1 MGSQVFTRL
10 FMADLISLDT
20 YKTIENITNVKDDD
34 RIETLITAI
43 SKLVKTYCASDLID
57 KYSTTI
63 TEFFDLQYS
72 VEYIQLDEGPVV
84 DNSTLAVY
92 ERQSQDDDYTRLY
105 RDGTD
110 DKYEW
115 YLDARTDSIYR
126 TSDSGLYRYWP
137 KGVKCVK
144 VEYNAG
150 FESTPKDLEL
160 AVVDLVTYYFKDEH
174 KQRRVLGGATLQNQ
188 GTSSL
193 QDNVGFP
200 DHIKRV
206 LDMYKMK

>member
-1 MGSQVFTRL
+1 
-10 FMADLISLDT
+10 MADLISLDT

-115 YLDARTDSIYR
+115 YLDSRTDSIYR

-150 FESTPKDLEL
+150 YESTPKDLEL

-174 KQRRVLGGATLQNQ
+174 KERRVLGGATLQNQ

-193 QDNVGFP
+193 SDNVGFP

>member
-1 MGSQVFTRL
+1 
-10 FMADLISLDT
+10 MADLISLDT

-150 FESTPKDLEL
+150 YESTPKDLEL
-160 AVVDLVTYYFKDEH
+160 AVVDLVTYYFKNEH
-174 KQRRVLGGATLQNQ
+174 KQRQVLGGATLQNQ

-193 QDNVGFP
+193 NDNVGFP

>member
-1 MGSQVFTRL
+1 
-10 FMADLISLDT
+10 MADLISLDT

-115 YLDARTDSIYR
+115 YLDSRTDSIYR

-150 FESTPKDLEL
+150 YESTPKDLEL
-160 AVVDLVTYYFKDEH
+160 AVVDLVTYYFKNEH
-174 KQRRVLGGATLQNQ
+174 KQRQVLGGATLQNQ

-193 QDNVGFP
+193 ADNVGFP

>member
-1 MGSQVFTRL
+1 
-10 FMADLISLDT
+10 MADLISLDT

-34 RIETLITAI
+34 RLETLITAI

-115 YLDARTDSIYR
+115 YLDSRTDSIYR

-150 FESTPKDLEL
+150 YESTPKDLEL

-193 QDNVGFP
+193 NDNVGFP

>member
-1 MGSQVFTRL
+1 
-10 FMADLISLDT
+10 MADLISLDT

-63 TEFFDLQYS
+63 TEFFDLQYQ
-72 VEYIQLDEGPVV
+72 VEYIQLDGGPVV

-115 YLDARTDSIYR
+115 YLDSKTDSIYR
-126 TSDSGLYRYWP
+126 TYDSGLYAYWP

-150 FESTPKDLEL
+150 YDSTPKDLEL

>member
-1 MGSQVFTRL
+1 
-10 FMADLISLDT
+10 MADLISLDT

-150 FESTPKDLEL
+150 YESTPKDLEL

-174 KQRRVLGGATLQNQ
+174 KERRVLGGATLQNQ

-193 QDNVGFP
+193 ADNVGFP

>member
-1 MGSQVFTRL
+1 
-10 FMADLISLDT
+10 MADLISLDT

-115 YLDARTDSIYR
+115 YLDSRTDSIYR

-150 FESTPKDLEL
+150 YESTPKDLEL

-200 DHIKRV
+200 DHITRV

>member
-1 MGSQVFTRL
+1 
-10 FMADLISLDT
+10 MADLISLDT

-34 RIETLITAI
+34 RIETLITAT

-115 YLDARTDSIYR
+115 YLDSRTDSIYR

-150 FESTPKDLEL
+150 YESTPKDLEL

-193 QDNVGFP
+193 NDNVGFP

>member
-1 MGSQVFTRL
+1 
-10 FMADLISLDT
+10 MADLISLDT

-115 YLDARTDSIYR
+115 YLDSRTDSIYR

-150 FESTPKDLEL
+150 YESTPKDLEL
-160 AVVDLVTYYFKDEH
+160 AVVDLVTYYFKNEH
-174 KQRRVLGGATLQNQ
+174 KQRQVLGGATLQNQ

-193 QDNVGFP
+193 ADNVGFP

-206 LDMYKMK
+206 LDMYKMKCSQLKTIW

>member
-1 MGSQVFTRL
+1 
-10 FMADLISLDT
+10 MADLISLDT

-63 TEFFDLQYS
+63 TEFFDLQYQ

-92 ERQSQDDDYTRLY
+92 ERQSQDDDYTQLF

-115 YLDARTDSIYR
+115 YLDTRTDSIYR
-126 TSDSGLYRYWP
+126 TYDSGLYAYWP

-193 QDNVGFP
+193 ADNVGFP

>member
-1 MGSQVFTRL
+1 
-10 FMADLISLDT
+10 MADLISLDT

-34 RIETLITAI
+34 RLETLITAI

-115 YLDARTDSIYR
+115 YLDSRTDSIYR

-150 FESTPKDLEL
+150 YESTPKDLEL
-160 AVVDLVTYYFKDEH
+160 AVVDLVTYYFKNEH
-174 KQRRVLGGATLQNQ
+174 KQRQVLGGATLQNQ

-193 QDNVGFP
+193 ADNVGFP

>member
-1 MGSQVFTRL
+1 
-10 FMADLISLDT
+10 MADLISLDT

>member
-1 MGSQVFTRL
+1 
-10 FMADLISLDT
+10 MADLISLDT

-43 SKLVKTYCASDLID
+43 SKLVTTYCASDLMD

-115 YLDARTDSIYR
+115 YLDSRTDSIYR

-150 FESTPKDLEL
+150 YESTPKDLEL

-193 QDNVGFP
+193 NDNVGFP

>member
-1 MGSQVFTRL
+1 
-10 FMADLISLDT
+10 MADLISLDT

-92 ERQSQDDDYTRLY
+92 ERQSQDDDYSRLY

-115 YLDARTDSIYR
+115 YLDTRTDSIYR

-150 FESTPKDLEL
+150 YESTPKDLEL

-174 KQRRVLGGATLQNQ
+174 KERRVLGGATLQNQ

-193 QDNVGFP
+193 SDNVGFP

>member
-1 MGSQVFTRL
+1 
-10 FMADLISLDT
+10 MADLISLDT

-92 ERQSQDDDYTRLY
+92 ERQSQDDDYTQLF

-126 TSDSGLYRYWP
+126 TSDSGLYRNWP

>member
-1 MGSQVFTRL
+1 
-10 FMADLISLDT
+10 MADLISLDT

-115 YLDARTDSIYR
+115 YLDSRTDSIYR

-150 FESTPKDLEL
+150 YESTPKDLEL

-193 QDNVGFP
+193 NDNVGFP
-200 DHIKRV
+200 DHI
-206 LDMYKMK
+206 

>member
-1 MGSQVFTRL
+1 
-10 FMADLISLDT
+10 MADLISLDT

-43 SKLVKTYCASDLID
+43 SKLVETYCASDLID

-92 ERQSQDDDYTRLY
+92 ERQRQDDDYTRLY

-115 YLDARTDSIYR
+115 YLDSRTDSIYR

-150 FESTPKDLEL
+150 YESTPKDLEL
-160 AVVDLVTYYFKDEH
+160 AVVDLVTYYFKNEH
-174 KQRRVLGGATLQNQ
+174 KQRQVLGGATLQNQ

-193 QDNVGFP
+193 ADNVGFP

>member
-1 MGSQVFTRL
+1 
-10 FMADLISLDT
+10 MADLISLDT

-150 FESTPKDLEL
+150 YESTPKDLEL

-174 KQRRVLGGATLQNQ
+174 KERRVLGGATLQNQ

-193 QDNVGFP
+193 SDNVGFP

>member
-1 MGSQVFTRL
+1 
-10 FMADLISLDT
+10 MADLISLDT

-115 YLDARTDSIYR
+115 YLDSRTDSIYR

-150 FESTPKDLEL
+150 YESTPKDLEL

-193 QDNVGFP
+193 ADNVGFP

>member
-1 MGSQVFTRL
+1 
-10 FMADLISLDT
+10 MADLISLDT

-115 YLDARTDSIYR
+115 YLDSRTDSIYR

-150 FESTPKDLEL
+150 YESTPKDLEL
-160 AVVDLVTYYFKDEH
+160 AVVDLVTYYFKNEH
-174 KQRRVLGGATLQNQ
+174 KQRQVLGGATLQNQ
-188 GTSSL
+188 GASSL
-193 QDNVGFP
+193 ADNVGFP

>member
-1 MGSQVFTRL
+1 
-10 FMADLISLDT
+10 MADLISLDT
-20 YKTIENITNVKDDD
+20 YNTIENITNVKDDD

-115 YLDARTDSIYR
+115 YLDSRTDSIYR

-150 FESTPKDLEL
+150 YESTPKDLEL

-193 QDNVGFP
+193 NDNVGFP

>member
-1 MGSQVFTRL
+1 
-10 FMADLISLDT
+10 MADLISLDT

-115 YLDARTDSIYR
+115 YLDSRTDSIYR

>member
-1 MGSQVFTRL
+1 
-10 FMADLISLDT
+10 MADLISLDT

-160 AVVDLVTYYFKDEH
+160 AVVDLVTYYFKNEH
-174 KQRRVLGGATLQNQ
+174 KQRQVLGGATLQNQ

-193 QDNVGFP
+193 ADNVGFP

>member
-1 MGSQVFTRL
+1 
-10 FMADLISLDT
+10 MADLISLDT
-20 YKTIENITNVKDDD
+20 YKTIENITNVKDDA
-34 RIETLITAI
+34 RLEALITAI

-57 KYSTTI
+57 NFSTVI
-63 TEFFDLQYS
+63 TEFFDLQHA

-84 DNSTLAVY
+84 DNSNLAVF
-92 ERQSQDDDYTRLY
+92 ERQSQDDDYTELF

-115 YLDARTDSIYR
+115 YLDTRTDSIYR
-126 TSDSGLYRYWP
+126 TSDSGLYKHWP

-160 AVVDLVTYYFKDEH
+160 AVVDLVTYYFKNEH
-174 KQRRVLGGATLQNQ
+174 KQRQVLGGATLQNQ

-193 QDNVGFP
+193 ADNVGFP

>member
-1 MGSQVFTRL
+1 
-10 FMADLISLDT
+10 MADLISLDT

-57 KYSTTI
+57 KSSTTI

-115 YLDARTDSIYR
+115 YLDSRTDSIYR

-150 FESTPKDLEL
+150 YESTPKDLEL
-160 AVVDLVTYYFKDEH
+160 AVVDLVTYYFKNEH
-174 KQRRVLGGATLQNQ
+174 KQRQVLGEL
-188 GTSSL
+188 L
-193 QDNVGFP
+193 CK
-200 DHIKRV
+200 IKV
-206 LDMYKMK
+206 LLA

>member
-1 MGSQVFTRL
+1 
-10 FMADLISLDT
+10 MADLISLDT

-115 YLDARTDSIYR
+115 YLDSRTDSIYR

-150 FESTPKDLEL
+150 YESTPKDLEL

-193 QDNVGFP
+193 NDNVGFP

>member
-1 MGSQVFTRL
+1 
-10 FMADLISLDT
+10 MADLISLDT

-115 YLDARTDSIYR
+115 YLDSRTDSIYR

-150 FESTPKDLEL
+150 YESTPKDLEL
-160 AVVDLVTYYFKDEH
+160 AVVDLVTYYFKNEH
-174 KQRRVLGGATLQNQ
+174 KQRQVLGGATLQNQ

-193 QDNVGFP
+193 ADNVGFP
-200 DHIKRV
+200 AHIKRV

>member
-1 MGSQVFTRL
+1 
-10 FMADLISLDT
+10 MADLISLDT

-115 YLDARTDSIYR
+115 YLDSRTDSIYR

-150 FESTPKDLEL
+150 YESTPKDLEL

-174 KQRRVLGGATLQNQ
+174 KQRRVLGGATSQNQ

-193 QDNVGFP
+193 NDNVGFP

>member
-1 MGSQVFTRL
+1 
-10 FMADLISLDT
+10 MADLISLDT

-92 ERQSQDDDYTRLY
+92 ERQSQDDDYTQLF

-115 YLDARTDSIYR
+115 YLDSRTDSIYR

-150 FESTPKDLEL
+150 YESTPKDLEL

-193 QDNVGFP
+193 NDNVGFP

>member
-1 MGSQVFTRL
+1 
-10 FMADLISLDT
+10 MADLISLDT

-150 FESTPKDLEL
+150 YESTPKDLEL
-160 AVVDLVTYYFKDEH
+160 AVVDLVTYYFKNEH
-174 KQRRVLGGATLQNQ
+174 KQRQVLGGATLQNQ

-193 QDNVGFP
+193 ADNVGFP

>member
-1 MGSQVFTRL
+1 
-10 FMADLISLDT
+10 MADLISLDT

-115 YLDARTDSIYR
+115 YLDSRTDSIYR

-150 FESTPKDLEL
+150 YESTPKDLEL

-174 KQRRVLGGATLQNQ
+174 RQRRVLGGATLQNQ

-193 QDNVGFP
+193 NDNVGFP

>member
-1 MGSQVFTRL
+1 
-10 FMADLISLDT
+10 MADLISLDT

-34 RIETLITAI
+34 RIETLITDI

-115 YLDARTDSIYR
+115 YLDTRTDSIYR

-150 FESTPKDLEL
+150 YESTPKDLEL

-174 KQRRVLGGATLQNQ
+174 KQRRVLGGATLQNK

-193 QDNVGFP
+193 NDNVGFP

>member
-1 MGSQVFTRL
+1 
-10 FMADLISLDT
+10 MADLISLDT

-34 RIETLITAI
+34 RIETLIKAI

-115 YLDARTDSIYR
+115 YLDSRTDSIYR

-150 FESTPKDLEL
+150 YESTPKDLEL
-160 AVVDLVTYYFKDEH
+160 AVVDLVTYYFKNEH
-174 KQRRVLGGATLQNQ
+174 KQRQVLGGATLQNQ

-193 QDNVGFP
+193 ADNVGFP

>member
-1 MGSQVFTRL
+1 
-10 FMADLISLDT
+10 MADLISLDT

-34 RIETLITAI
+34 RIETLITDI

-115 YLDARTDSIYR
+115 YLDTRTDSIYR

-150 FESTPKDLEL
+150 YESTPKDLEL

-193 QDNVGFP
+193 NDNVGFP

>member
-1 MGSQVFTRL
+1 
-10 FMADLISLDT
+10 MADLISLDT

-115 YLDARTDSIYR
+115 YLDSRTDSIYR

-150 FESTPKDLEL
+150 YESTPKDLEL

-174 KQRRVLGGATLQNQ
+174 KQRQVLGGATLQNQ

-193 QDNVGFP
+193 ADNVGYP

>member
-1 MGSQVFTRL
+1 
-10 FMADLISLDT
+10 MADLISLDT
-20 YKTIENITNVKDDD
+20 YKTIENITNLKDDD

-115 YLDARTDSIYR
+115 YLDSRTDSIYR

-150 FESTPKDLEL
+150 YESTPKDLEL

-193 QDNVGFP
+193 NDNVGFP